1 VIWNWKCPE
10 VLTGFG
16 LPFVNPI
23 HSFLYTTEGEF
34 QVAITTAAARLGT
47 SAFSDAAP
55 VELRSNATQGEI
67 EAVILVTYQQ
77 VLGNP
82 YILTSERLVIAESLL
97 RDRKITVQEFVRQVA
112 KSDLYK
118 QNFFHNNFQSRT
130 IELNYKHLLGR
141 APYDQSEITAH
152 MNLYQSKGFDADI
165 DSYIDS
171 PEYQTSFG
179 ENIVPYYRDFVT
191 TGVGQRSVGFPRL
204 LQLYRGYA
212 SSDRAQLIG
221 KAPRLVKDLAR
232 NTASTVVP
240 PSGGAGG
247 FAFISAA
254 KGDASSSA
262 FGGSKAFGSG
272 RLFRVEVAGISGP
285 GYPKVRRVNK
295 AVVIPYE
302 ELSSHMQRVQRQ
314 GGKIASI
321 TPL

>member
-1 VIWNWKCPE
+1 M
-10 VLTGFG
+10 
-16 LPFVNPI
+16 
-23 HSFLYTTEGEF
+23 
-34 QVAITTAAARLGT
+34 AITTAASRLGT

-55 VELRSNATQGEI
+55 LELRPKASQGDI
-67 EAVILVTYQQ
+67 EAVILAVYKQ

-82 YILTSERLVIAESLL
+82 HLLKSERLVIAESLL
-97 RDRKITVQEFVRQVA
+97 RDRKITVQAFVRQVA
-112 KSDLYK
+112 KSELYK
-118 QNFFHNNFQSRT
+118 QKFFQNCFQSRT

-141 APYDQSEITAH
+141 APYAQSEITEH
-152 MNLYQSKGFDADI
+152 LNLYESEGFEADI

-171 PEYQTSFG
+171 PEYQTNFG
-179 ENIVPYYRDFVT
+179 ENIVPYYLDLVT

-221 KAPRLVKDLAR
+221 RAPRLVKDLAR
-232 NTASTVVP
+232 NTASPVLPT
-240 PSGGAGG
+240 SGGG
-247 FAFISAA
+247 FAYQGAA
-254 KGDASSSA
+254 KGDASYSS

-272 RLFRVEVAGISGP
+272 RLFRVEVAGINKP

-295 AVVIPYE
+295 AVIIPFE
-302 ELSSHMQRVQRQ
+302 ELTTHMQRVQRQ

>member
-1 VIWNWKCPE
+1 M
-10 VLTGFG
+10 
-16 LPFVNPI
+16 
-23 HSFLYTTEGEF
+23 
-34 QVAITTAAARLGT
+34 AITTAASRLGT
-47 SAFSDAAP
+47 SAFSNAAP
-55 VELRSNATQGEI
+55 AELRPNATQGDV
-67 EAVILVTYQQ
+67 EAVILAVYQQ

-82 YILTSERLVIAESLL
+82 HLLNSERLVIAESLL
-97 RDRKITVQEFVRQVA
+97 RDRKITVQGFVRLVA

-118 QNFFHNNFQSRT
+118 QKFFYNNFQSRT

-171 PEYQTSFG
+171 PEYQASFG
-179 ENIVPYYRDFVT
+179 ENIVPYYRDLVT
-191 TGVGQRSVGFPRL
+191 TGIGQRTVGFPRL

-212 SSDRAQLIG
+212 SSDRAQLTG
-221 KAPRLVKDLAR
+221 SVPRLVKDLAR
-232 NTASTVVP
+232 NTASVVVP

-247 FAFISAA
+247 FAFLPAK
-254 KGDASSSA
+254 KGDASFST

-272 RLFRVEVAGISGP
+272 RLFRVEVAGINGP

-295 AVVIPYE
+295 AVIIPYE
-302 ELSSHMQRVQRQ
+302 ELTPHMQRVQRQ

>member
-1 VIWNWKCPE
+1 M
-10 VLTGFG
+10 
-16 LPFVNPI
+16 
-23 HSFLYTTEGEF
+23 
-34 QVAITTAAARLGT
+34 AITTAASSLGT
-47 SAFSDAAP
+47 SAFSDFSP
-55 VELRSNATQGEI
+55 IELFPKATLGDI
-67 EAVILVTYQQ
+67 ETVILAVYHQ

-82 YILTSERLVIAESLL
+82 HLLKSERLVIAESLL

-112 KSDLYK
+112 KSGLYK
-118 QNFFHNNFQSRT
+118 EKFFHNSFQSRT

-152 MNLYQSKGFDADI
+152 LNLYQSKGFDADI
-165 DSYIDS
+165 DDYIDS
-171 PEYQTSFG
+171 SEYQTNFG
-179 ENIVPYYRDFVT
+179 ENIVPYYRDLVT

-212 SSDRAQLIG
+212 NSDRAQLIG
-221 KAPRLVKDLAR
+221 NAPRLVKDIAR
-232 NTASTVVP
+232 NTASAIVYS
-240 PSGGAGG
+240 SGNG
-247 FAFISAA
+247 FAFQPAA
-254 KGDASSSA
+254 KGDASFSA

-272 RLFRVEVAGISGP
+272 RLFRVEVAGINKP

-302 ELSSHMQRVQRQ
+302 ELTPHMQRIQRQ

>member
-1 VIWNWKCPE
+1 M
-10 VLTGFG
+10 
-16 LPFVNPI
+16 
-23 HSFLYTTEGEF
+23 
-34 QVAITTAAARLGT
+34 AITTAASRLGV

-55 VELRSNATQGEI
+55 VELRPNATQGEI
-67 EAVILVTYQQ
+67 EAVILAVYQQ

-82 YILTSERLVIAESLL
+82 HLLKSERLVIPESLL
-97 RDRKITVQEFVRQVA
+97 RDGKISVQEFVRQVA
-112 KSDLYK
+112 KSELYK
-118 QNFFHNNFQSRT
+118 QKFFYNNFQSRT

-141 APYDQSEITAH
+141 APYDQAEITAH

-171 PEYQTSFG
+171 SEYQASFG
-179 ENIVPYYRDFVT
+179 ESFVPYYRDFVT
-191 TGVGQRSVGFPRL
+191 TGAGQRSVGFPRL

-212 SSDRAQLIG
+212 NSDRAQLTG
-221 KAPRLVKDLAR
+221 KIPRLVKDLAR
-232 NTASTVVP
+232 NTASAAVP

-247 FAFISAA
+247 FAFLPAL
-254 KGDASSSA
+254 KGEGAYSA

-272 RLFRVEVAGISGP
+272 RLFRVEVAAISGP

-302 ELSSHMQRVQRQ
+302 ELTPHMQRVQRQ

-321 TPL
+321 TEL

>member
-1 VIWNWKCPE
+1 M
-10 VLTGFG
+10 
-16 LPFVNPI
+16 
-23 HSFLYTTEGEF
+23 
-34 QVAITTAAARLGT
+34 AITTAASRLGT
-47 SAFSDAAP
+47 SAFSNAAP
-55 VELRSNATQGEI
+55 AELRPNATQGDV
-67 EAVILVTYQQ
+67 EAVILAVYQQ

-82 YILTSERLVIAESLL
+82 HLLNSERLVIAESLL
-97 RDRKITVQEFVRQVA
+97 RDRKITVQGFVRLVA

-118 QNFFHNNFQSRT
+118 QKFFYNNFQSRT

-171 PEYQTSFG
+171 PEYQVNFG
-179 ENIVPYYRDFVT
+179 ENIVPYYRDLVT
-191 TGVGQRSVGFPRL
+191 TGIGQRTVGFPRL

-212 SSDRAQLIG
+212 SSDRAQLTG
-221 KAPRLVKDLAR
+221 SVPRLVKDLAR
-232 NTASTVVP
+232 NTASVVVP

-247 FAFISAA
+247 FAFLPAK
-254 KGDASSSA
+254 KGDASFST

-272 RLFRVEVAGISGP
+272 RLFRVEVAGINGP

-295 AVVIPYE
+295 AVIIPYE
-302 ELSSHMQRVQRQ
+302 ELTPHMQRVQRQ